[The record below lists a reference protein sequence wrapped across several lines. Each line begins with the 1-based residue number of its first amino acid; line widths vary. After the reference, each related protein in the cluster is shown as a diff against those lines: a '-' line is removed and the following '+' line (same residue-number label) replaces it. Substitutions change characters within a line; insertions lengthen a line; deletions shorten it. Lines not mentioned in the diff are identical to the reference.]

1 MQLTKIFGITIICLS
16 ILFLGLQS
24 MGLELEAF
32 GIKALTLVLLA
43 LLYFITVK
51 PKHILFALF
60 LLLFTTAEVY
70 NYLTYDLLPPDEEA
84 LDMYYL
90 IGNAFF
96 ILSYIFLIGRILS
109 LMDFKKAVT
118 QFPVQII
125 LLSIL
130 GIFVTY
136 MITDL
141 SISGLPMDYTYFVE
155 LFYNAIIMILV
166 SLSLINYMYKDTKK
180 SMNLLIG
187 CIFIVFSEVI
197 QIAYYYI
204 TDFDNT
210 LNVVYSVFLVVAF
223 IFFYLQ
229 ARLEDEPERVFSYSE
244 LEV

>member
-16 ILFLGLQS
+16 LLFLGLQS

-32 GIKALTLVLLA
+32 GVKALTLGLLA
-43 LLYFITVK
+43 LLYFIAVK
-51 PKHILFALF
+51 SKHIFFILF
-60 LLLFTTAEVY
+60 LLLFTVAEIY
-70 NYLTYDLLPPDEEA
+70 NYFTFNLLPEEGET
-84 LDMYYL
+84 LDIYY
-90 IGNAFF
+90 IVGNTFF
-96 ILSYIFLIGRILS
+96 ILSYIFLIGRVLT
-109 LMDFKKAVT
+109 LMDIKKAMT
-118 QFPVQII
+118 RFPIQI
-125 LLSIL
+125 LLLAIL
-130 GIFVTY
+130 GVFVTY

-155 LFYNAIIMILV
+155 LSYNAIIMILV

-210 LNVVYSVFLVVAF
+210 LNVVYSVFLVAAF
-223 IFFYLQ
+223 VFFYLQ
-229 ARLEDEPERVFSYSE
+229 SRLDDEPERVLNYTE
-244 LEV
+244 LEA